1 MTKRTGQP
9 TTPLH
14 CSPQVLL
21 AMEIGML
28 EMTELSRVNFVPFYA
43 GVLFALS
50 VAGIAIIAGMVAF
63 VL

>member
-1 MTKRTGQP
+1 
-9 TTPLH
+9 
-14 CSPQVLL
+14 
-21 AMEIGML
+21 ML
-28 EMTELSRVNFVPFYA
+28 EMTELSPVNFVPFYA

>member
-1 MTKRTGQP
+1 MVLRSRYCP
-9 TTPLH
+9 PAVHSYRL
-14 CSPQVLL
+14 VLL
-21 AMEIGML
+21 VMEIGML
-28 EMTELSRVNFVPFYA
+28 EMTEMSPVNFVPFYA